1 MNTLEERL
9 ERSGY
14 TKRLADNERDM
25 RLVENARREFE
36 LSGNALPPEMLEF
49 EKAVID
55 EAAALA
61 AEYESTV
68 RIVDTRNDLEF
79 ALLQTQ
85 EQLELAA
92 EQVEETDPEQ
102 AAKIRSVF
110 GDLG

>member
-9 ERSGY
+9 KSSGY
-14 TKRLADNERDM
+14 AERLAENERDV

-36 LSGNALPPEMLEF
+36 LSGREMAPEMLEF
-49 EKAVID
+49 EKAVIS
-55 EAAALA
+55 EKAALA
-61 AEYESTV
+61 AEYEATV
-68 RIVDTRNDLEF
+68 NLVDTRNDLEF

-92 EQVEETDPEQ
+92 EQLEETDPDQ

-110 GDLG
+110 DNLG